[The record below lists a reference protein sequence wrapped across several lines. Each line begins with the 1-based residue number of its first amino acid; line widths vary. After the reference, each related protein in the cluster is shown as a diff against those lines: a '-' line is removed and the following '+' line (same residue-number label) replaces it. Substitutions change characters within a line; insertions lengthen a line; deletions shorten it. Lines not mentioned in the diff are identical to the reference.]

1 MSATLALVGR
11 PNVGKS
17 TLFNRLTASR
27 RALVA
32 ELPGLTRDRQYG
44 YALIDGQ
51 NVLVIDTGGLVGE
64 GGLAEAAEAQTW
76 TAVSESDAVLFLVDA
91 RSGIDAADEIIAN
104 RLRESGKPV
113 WLLANKVEGLNQEQW
128 SDVYRLGFQ
137 RVYGVSAK
145 RGVGLDR
152 LKHDLIDQLPSVDEA
167 LAEHDDGELKI
178 SVMGRPNVG
187 KSTLI
192 NRLLGENRVLASST
206 PGTTRDAIY
215 VPLERGS
222 QRYLL
227 IDTAGFRRRSRIDS
241 SPEKLSISAGLRALE
256 DAMVAIVVIDSSEG
270 ITAQDQRLIRLALER
285 GRGIVVAQNKWDGLS
300 PEQKNHVLRTLELR
314 LDFAPF
320 VPRVRISALY
330 GTGLG
335 DLMKAVD
342 SVGKSMHQVY
352 STGELNRILERL
364 VESNP
369 PPMVR
374 GRRIKLRYVH
384 PIGDAPP
391 HLVIHGSQTGRLAD
405 SYKRYLASGFRRT
418 LGLVGVPLLL
428 DFKTEEN
435 PYRGRRTQRNPSKK
449 KRS

>member
-44 YALIDGQ
+44 YALIDSQ
-51 NVLVIDTGGLVGE
+51 HVLVIDTGGLMGE
-64 GGLAEAAEAQTW
+64 GGLAKAAEGQTW
-76 TAVSESDAVLFLVDA
+76 AAVAESDAVLFLVDV
-91 RSGIDAADEIIAN
+91 RSGVDAADELIAK

-113 WLLANKVEGLNQEQW
+113 WLLANKVEGLNDEQW

-137 RVYGVSAK
+137 HVYGISAT

-152 LKHDLIDQLPSVDEA
+152 LKQALLEQLPKVEERLPEQS
-167 LAEHDDGELKI
+167 DGDLRI

-192 NRLLGENRVLASST
+192 NRLIGQDRVLASSI

-215 VPLERGS
+215 VPLERSG
-222 QRYLL
+222 QRYIL
-227 IDTAGFRRRSRIDS
+227 IDTAGFRRRSRVETG
-241 SPEKLSISAGLRALE
+241 PEKLGISAGLRALD

-285 GRGIVVAQNKWDGLS
+285 GRGVVVAQNKWDGLS
-300 PEQKNHVLRTLELR
+300 STQKTHALRTMELR

-320 VPRVRISALY
+320 VPRVKISALY

-335 DLMKAVD
+335 ELMKAVD
-342 SVGKSMHQVY
+342 SVGRAMTRSF
-352 STGELNRILERL
+352 STGELNRILEGLIGR
-364 VESNP
+364 NP

-384 PIGDAPP
+384 PVGYAPP
-391 HLVIHGSQTGRLAD
+391 HFVVHGSQTGRLPA
-405 SYKRYLASGFRRT
+405 SYRRYLASGFGRAM
-418 LGLVGVPLLL
+418 GLVGVPLLL
-428 DFKTEEN
+428 DFKTVEN
-435 PYRGRRTQRNPSKK
+435 PYQGRPAARHSTRRK
-449 KRS
+449 